1 MNIGSRVLG
10 RSNWRRGT
18 LGRCCCCGLGMEVYW
33 YRSYDTGVLVF
44 CLVMVAWG
52 VRDHINFTDY
62 GLSTMSLL
70 RRWGIS

>member
-10 RSNWRRGT
+10 RSNWRR
-18 LGRCCCCGLGMEVYW
+18 
-33 YRSYDTGVLVF
+33 GVLVF

-62 GLSTMSLL
+62 ASKFAITETGERSFIGLPF
-70 RRWGIS
+70 